1 MLEDIA
7 LVVVA
12 IAGIGASEVVRATCA
27 KMVAPAHR
35 RSRVDSRSRLPHDGL
50 LSLDERASTNAG

>member
-1 MLEDIA
+1 MLEDVA

-27 KMVAPAHR
+27 KMVATAHR
-35 RSRVDSRSRLPHDGL
+35 RSGVDSRSRLPHDGL
-50 LSLDERASTNAG
+50 LSVDEGASTKR

>member
-1 MLEDIA
+1 MLENLA

-27 KMVAPAHR
+27 RMVGTAHPR
-35 RSRVDSRSRLPHDGL
+35 AGGGSRSRSSRDGL
-50 LSLDERASTNAG
+50 LGLDKA

>member
-1 MLEDIA
+1 MLEDVA

-35 RSRVDSRSRLPHDGL
+35 RSSAAIGSRPSHDGL
-50 LSLDERASTNAG
+50 LSRGER